1 MSTTEKYFIDKDI
14 KVACVK
20 ASSFP
25 QGVGE
30 AFQKLHSILPSSQKR
45 ILYGISHGGK
55 NGNII
60 YRAAAEELHE
70 GEAEELGLERFI
82 IRKGGYISELLEDWR
97 KDETQIGKTFQ
108 RLLSDPRI
116 DKKQGYCLEIYLN
129 EKDVRCMVIL
139 DPSLADAES
148 L

>member
-25 QGVGE
+25 QGFEE

-45 ILYGISHGGK
+45 TLYGISPGGK

-82 IRKGGYISELLEDWR
+82 IRKGGYISELL
-97 KDETQIGKTFQ
+97 KDFDYHLIRNSAIIK
-108 RLLSDPRI
+108 LLVLLLVKI
-116 DKKQGYCLEIYLN
+116 FLQCF
-129 EKDVRCMVIL
+129 
-139 DPSLADAES
+139 
-148 L
+148 